1 MIKISMTSSDVN
13 RQIEA
18 LKALPKIAAKHY
30 RPALSKITK
39 SLKGQILPNI
49 PVVTGKARKDFG
61 SKVTGS
67 TITSLKGAVGWYD
80 KSDAW
85 YPNILEHGAK
95 SHLMAGSTRSRAKQK
110 AFESKVASGESYGGT
125 HVLIRGAGWRT
136 IKVHPGF
143 SAMGFMAAGY
153 SALKPLIDHEL
164 QVANEAVVRE
174 LAT

>member
-18 LKALPKIAAKHY
+18 LKALPKIATRHY

-39 SLKGQILPNI
+39 QLKGQILPNI
-49 PVVTGKARKDFG
+49 PVATGRARAGFG

-80 KSDAW
+80 KNDPW

-95 SHLMAGSTRSRAKQK
+95 SHLMAGSTRDRKKQK
-110 AFESKVASGESYGGT
+110 AFESALEKGESFGGA
-125 HVLIRGAGWRT
+125 HVFIRGAGWRT

-153 SALKPLIDHEL
+153 SALKPIIDHEL
-164 QVANEAVVRE
+164 QLANEAVVKE